1 MKKQKSKL
9 THQIF
14 KALAISTMSM
24 FFAMPSFAD
33 SEPKIPTIYAQ
44 DVQGIQWD
52 TFIPNVKKDVVINSN
67 SPLISS
73 SGINGRV
80 AAITMPADRGTLDI
94 NITSVIEN
102 GQVFIPNVLVLDES
116 FQPAAFFASKHFKYE
131 QAGIM
136 NNDRVEGKIKLTPAI
151 GQKQIYLVIFTSPED
166 LKGQTTM
173 IAAAKAYAAG
183 TGHAIP
189 DIPDPIATHASEG
202 RLVVEVKAQNNSND
216 NVIVGLPLF
225 NSSDKNVVKAELPS
239 NNAITAPASNQ
250 ASKPILS
257 ETANYFDDNIK
268 SAVAAGDINKALQL
282 LEEAERL
289 GSKTARDTFVK
300 SIERK

>member
-1 MKKQKSKL
+1 MKKQTSKL
-9 THQIF
+9 TNQIL
-14 KALAISTMSM
+14 KVLTISTMSV
-24 FFAMPSFAD
+24 FFAYPSFAD
-33 SEPKIPTIYAQ
+33 SEPKIPAIYAQ
-44 DVQGIQWD
+44 DVQGIQWE
-52 TFIPNVKKDVVINSN
+52 TFIPNIKKEVVIGSGSPSINSA
-67 SPLISS
+67 
-73 SGINGRV
+73 GINGRI

-102 GQVFIPNVLVLDES
+102 SQVFIPNVLVLDES

-136 NNDRVEGKIKLTPAI
+136 SNDRVEGKIKLTPAI

-173 IAAAKAYAAG
+173 VAAAKAYAAG

-189 DIPDPIATHASEG
+189 DIPDPIARHASEG
-202 RLVVEVKAQNNSND
+202 RLIVEVKAQNNSND

-225 NSSDKNVVKAELPS
+225 NSSDKDVVKAELLSS
-239 NNAITAPASNQ
+239 NVNTATTVNQ
-250 ASKPILS
+250 APKPILS
-257 ETANYFDDNIK
+257 ETANYFDENIK
-268 SAVAAGDINKALQL
+268 NAVAAGDINKALQL

-289 GSKTARDTFVK
+289 GSKTARNTFVK
-300 SIERK
+300 SIEQK